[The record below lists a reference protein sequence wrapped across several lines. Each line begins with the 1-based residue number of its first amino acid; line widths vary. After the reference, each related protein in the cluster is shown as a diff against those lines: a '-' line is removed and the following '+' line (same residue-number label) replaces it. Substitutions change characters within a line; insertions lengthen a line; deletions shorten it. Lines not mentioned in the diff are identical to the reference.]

1 MISAAAFRVFRS
13 DSTDLPARSRRVLQM
28 AEPSNKR
35 QRVEQLADSK
45 EQRNQAES
53 DDDCPP
59 DFLCPILQTLMKDP
73 VQAAD
78 GHSYERQAIE
88 RWLSDGNRRSP
99 LTGAELSEQAV
110 GLVVWRQLIL
120 CLMQSR

>member
-1 MISAAAFRVFRS
+1 
-13 DSTDLPARSRRVLQM
+13 M

-78 GHSYERQAIE
+78 GHSYERSSITA
-88 RWLSDGNRRSP
+88 WLEKGNRTSP
-99 LTGAELSEQAV
+99 STGAELSEKA
-110 GLVVWRQLIL
+110 
-120 CLMQSR
+120 CTCF